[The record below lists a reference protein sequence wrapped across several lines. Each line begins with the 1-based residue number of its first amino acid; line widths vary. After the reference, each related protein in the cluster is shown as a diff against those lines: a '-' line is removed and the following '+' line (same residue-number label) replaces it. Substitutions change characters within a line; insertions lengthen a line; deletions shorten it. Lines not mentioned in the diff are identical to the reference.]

1 MIKDKNSNLEVEM
14 ENRVV
19 LASYL
24 EDFER
29 YLIEQ
34 ERCVN
39 TIKKYLH
46 DVGDF
51 MRFCGGEAVDKMTVI
66 AYKERLSSTYTPS
79 GANSMIA
86 AMNSFLKFLGWYDLC
101 VKQLKVQREVY
112 TPEEKELTRAEY
124 MRLIV
129 CAEKNKNERLSL
141 IIQTICSTGM
151 RVSELQF
158 VSVEAVKK
166 GEVCVACKGKRRT
179 VFIVRELRKKLL
191 SYAQR
196 RGIRSGAIFVTSRGH
211 VIHRSSIWREMKA
224 LCREARVM
232 PEKVFPHNLRH
243 LFARVFY
250 SIDKD
255 IAKLADI
262 LGHSS
267 INTTRIYVMTTCAEH
282 RRRMECM
289 RLIM

>member
-1 MIKDKNSNLEVEM
+1 M

-19 LASYL
+19 LSSYL
-24 EDFER
+24 LDFER

-34 ERCVN
+34 ERCAN

-46 DVGDF
+46 DVGVF
-51 MRFCGGEAVDKMTVI
+51 ARFCDGVAIDKMTVI
-66 AYKERLSSTYTPS
+66 AYKEHLSSSYTPS

-86 AMNSFLKFLGWYDLC
+86 AMNSFFKFLGWLDLC
-101 VKQLKVQREVY
+101 VKQLKIQREVY

-124 MRLIV
+124 MRLIA

-141 IIQTICSTGM
+141 IIQTICSTGI

-158 VSVEAVKK
+158 MSVEAVKK
-166 GEVCVACKGKRRT
+166 GEAFVACKGKRRT

-196 RGIRSGAIFVTSRGH
+196 NGIRSGAIFVTSRGH
-211 VIHRSSIWREMKA
+211 VIHRSNIWREMKS

-232 PEKVFPHNLRH
+232 PDKVFPHNLRH

-289 RLIM
+289 HLIM